1 VHSYGIPQLA
11 RALQLSYRS
20 LRRLISECDTEPDSL
35 LAIQRERRGEASGS
49 AQQAADKEGLHSYG
63 ERFG

>member
-1 VHSYGIPQLA
+1 M
-11 RALQLSYRS
+11 QLSYRS
-20 LRRLISECDTEPDSL
+20 LRRIISGCDTEPDSL
-35 LAIQRERRGEASGS
+35 LAMQRERRGEALGS